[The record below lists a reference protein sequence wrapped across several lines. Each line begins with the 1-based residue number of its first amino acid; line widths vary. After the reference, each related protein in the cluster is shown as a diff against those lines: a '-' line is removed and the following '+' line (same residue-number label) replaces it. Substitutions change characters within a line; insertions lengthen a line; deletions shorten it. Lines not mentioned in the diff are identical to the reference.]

1 MHEEKDQKP
10 LKINIS
16 VENFGP
22 IEKADID
29 LRPLTVFVGESNT
42 GKTYLATLIHSL
54 HKSFDGFTQFP
65 SSHRLQSNIAFTYRP
80 VARKVSNQEKLDR
93 EIFEILEKLNT
104 HGRPFKFSDLP
115 ERVRTMLESDLNR
128 TDSIEEKLRLYYDL
142 ETISE
147 IIRSARDSNNVL
159 SFSLNIS
166 DVNQTLWSFD
176 MQNNGTGSTAYG
188 LINGDMVINTD
199 NRKSRHEP
207 LDFDEFRRIFR
218 IDRREEKSSHYLPAA
233 RSGIMQSHGI
243 ITMALYNRTT
253 KVGLELYPEIPT
265 FSGMIVDFLNQIVNY
280 NEVRGLS
287 DKIDFIAKYLETEV
301 LQGRIEINKPAG
313 VSYPEYLYYPKQSE
327 IALRMSQCS
336 SMVSELTPLVLYL
349 RRYVKCGD
357 TLIIEEPEAHLHPRA
372 QTQVA
377 IALSRL
383 VRAGV
388 RVIITTHS
396 DWFLEQISNL
406 VREGELMRM
415 EQKQQDSSTYL
426 TAEEV
431 GAWWFHA
438 DKPVEEIKFD
448 LVNGI
453 EPPDYGNVAEDLY
466 NHSVDLRSSLRENAG
481 ANTSEQE

>member
-42 GKTYLATLIHSL
+42 GKTYLAALIYSL

-65 SSHRLQSNIAFTYRP
+65 WSYCLQSNIGFTYRP
-80 VARKVSNQEKLDR
+80 VAQYVSNQEELDR

-115 ERVRTMLESDLNR
+115 ERVRTMLESDLKR
-128 TDSIEEKLRLYYDL
+128 TDSIEEKLRLYFDL
-142 ETISE
+142 NTISD
-147 IIRSARDSNNVL
+147 IIRSARDSNNIF
-159 SFSLNIS
+159 SCSLNIS
-166 DVNQTLWSFD
+166 NVNQTLWSFD
-176 MQNNGTGSTAYG
+176 VKNDGTQSTAHG
-188 LINGDMVINTD
+188 LINGDMVLYTD
-199 NRKSRHEP
+199 NRKSRHEA
-207 LDFDEFRRIFR
+207 LDFDDFRRIFR
-218 IDRREEKSSHYLPAA
+218 INRREENSSHYLPAA

-243 ITMALYNRTT
+243 ITMSLYNRTT
-253 KVGLELYPEIPT
+253 KVGLELFPEIPT

-336 SMVSELTPLVLYL
+336 SMISELTPLVLYL
-349 RRYVKCGD
+349 RRYVKRGD

-377 IALSRL
+377 IALARL

-396 DWFLEQISNL
+396 DWLLEQISNL

-438 DKPVEEIKFD
+438 DKPVEEIPFD
-448 LVNGI
+448 RIEGI
-453 EPPDYGNVAEDLY
+453 EPKDYEDVADHLY
-466 NHSVDLRSSLRENAG
+466 NTFVDLERQFLNEDAENK
-481 ANTSEQE
+481 NE